1 MVRLP
6 APIALTDGRTRTA
19 RFLVGLDA
27 SWTRFETIVAVV
39 AVAIEVFSMSLWVLL
54 KGLSTPAE
62 SESHGGIVARAI
74 LLALALGLGAWFAG
88 KRAPPRTRVGMTLAS
103 TLLGVVVAP
112 HVATVGVQYTSNLL
126 NWYQQGSVL
135 TLVGGL
141 RGVGTRLNLV
151 LALVGGSLATARGK
165 HIVLDVTTR
174 LLRGRVRR
182 IAAAAT
188 GLLCALVA
196 GAAAWGF
203 FDHVSIEHFDAR
215 ADMTARQKVA
225 QVVDRL
231 GEDAFIVR
239 SQVALDFKS
248 VPHIVLH
255 GEPYADWL
263 KGAEWNRWVA
273 GAGFDQRY
281 GHEATLALFIPDDES
296 RAPLVVV
303 PGRGEPRGELTKAGD
318 LIVPLGLLII
328 ALRFVLRVALVSIGA
343 ASAEPDASDEALEH
357 AARS

>member
-1 MVRLP
+1 MLRHPDPV
-6 APIALTDGRTRTA
+6 ALTGDRTRTA

-74 LLALALGLGAWFAG
+74 LLALGLGLGAWFAG
-88 KRAPPRTRVGMTLAS
+88 KRAGPRARIGATVAF
-103 TLLGVVVAP
+103 TLLGVLVAP
-112 HVATVGVQYTSNLL
+112 HVAAVGVQYTSNLL

-141 RGVGTRLNLV
+141 RGIGTRLNLI

-174 LLRGRVRR
+174 LLRGRIRWV
-182 IAAAAT
+182 AATAT
-188 GLLCALVA
+188 GLLCALVTA
-196 GAAAWGF
+196 AAAWGF
-203 FDHVSIEHFDAR
+203 FDHVSIEDFDAR
-215 ADMTARQKVA
+215 ADMTARQKVG
-225 QVVDRL
+225 QVFERL
-231 GEDAFIVR
+231 GEDGFIIR
-239 SQVALDFKS
+239 SQLALDFKS
-248 VPHIVLH
+248 MPHIVFR

-273 GAGFDQRY
+273 NAGFDQRY
-281 GHEATLALFIPDDES
+281 GHDATLSVFIPDDES
-296 RAPLVVV
+296 RAPLVVI

-318 LIVPLGLLII
+318 LIVPIGLLII
-328 ALRFVLRVALVSIGA
+328 ALRFVLRVALVSTGA
-343 ASAEPDASDEALEH
+343 APAEPDASDDALEH